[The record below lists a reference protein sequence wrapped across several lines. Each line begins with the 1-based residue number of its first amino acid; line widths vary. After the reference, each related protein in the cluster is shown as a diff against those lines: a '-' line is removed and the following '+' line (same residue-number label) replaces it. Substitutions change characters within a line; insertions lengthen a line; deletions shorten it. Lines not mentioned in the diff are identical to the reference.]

1 MAAKDTAINNGK
13 ELESVLRWVM
23 QLGGIK
29 DEWETKDS
37 LLNKEDIFKILA
49 LGGIQVNKDRHGHCN
64 LA

>member
-49 LGGIQVNKDRHGHCN
+49 LGGIQANKDRHRHCN